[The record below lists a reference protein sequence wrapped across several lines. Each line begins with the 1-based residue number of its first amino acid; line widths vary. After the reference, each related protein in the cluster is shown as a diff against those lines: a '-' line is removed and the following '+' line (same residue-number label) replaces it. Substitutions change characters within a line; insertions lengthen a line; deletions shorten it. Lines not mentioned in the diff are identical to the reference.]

1 MAQKGFPA
9 AFDEAKP
16 QLGLRPLDF
25 ERLESFYTNG
35 TLMVDELVRRRA
47 APHLARFAKVPHH
60 MEALDRYG
68 LHTCCIDGHRD
79 ASAQRGASTRDKQ
92 IRVTRCADARRG
104 IMQLDGTC
112 MVDYSFE
119 PSAEPLNLAP
129 QGRGLGIGVAP
140 LVRISFK
147 RAVRW
152 CVLRSLHATA
162 VSGTVGCAI

>member
-60 MEALDRYG
+60 MEALGGARWVRTAHVLYRWAPRCVG
-68 LHTCCIDGHRD
+68 AEGRIDEG
-79 ASAQRGASTRDKQ
+79 
-92 IRVTRCADARRG
+92 
-104 IMQLDGTC
+104 
-112 MVDYSFE
+112 
-119 PSAEPLNLAP
+119 
-129 QGRGLGIGVAP
+129 
-140 LVRISFK
+140 
-147 RAVRW
+147 
-152 CVLRSLHATA
+152 
-162 VSGTVGCAI
+162 